1 MLHHHVPQ
9 QIKTLKHSSL
19 QDNFFLLRLASFHKC
34 QVLSFCTCCC
44 AVATSPSNSRAP
56 QRGLKLRRRSC
67 LPTTK
72 KTGAAILNLFWNLA
86 FLGYLQVR
94 ALHLGEVCFKKKKSC
109 NLQDRK
115 PGLKKKKKHLT
126 VNPKL
131 TGFWAGLS
139 KWVVSLSIRKSCWYV
154 PRYSQKGP
162 SKIQN
167 HSASEDIYH
176 QLPPFRSEW

>member
-1 MLHHHVPQ
+1 MDKKEALHRSPK
-9 QIKTLKHSSL
+9 KTHTGKNKKDAAPITYLNKSKPWNIHLCKTISC
-19 QDNFFLLRLASFHKC
+19 FLRLTSFHKC

-72 KTGAAILNLFWNLA
+72 KTGAAILNLFGNLA

-94 ALHLGEVCFKKKKSC
+94 ALHLGEVCLKKKKSC

-115 PGLKKKKKHLT
+115 PGLKKKKSTWL
-126 VNPKL
+126 
-131 TGFWAGLS
+131 
-139 KWVVSLSIRKSCWYV
+139 
-154 PRYSQKGP
+154 
-162 SKIQN
+162 
-167 HSASEDIYH
+167 
-176 QLPPFRSEW
+176 